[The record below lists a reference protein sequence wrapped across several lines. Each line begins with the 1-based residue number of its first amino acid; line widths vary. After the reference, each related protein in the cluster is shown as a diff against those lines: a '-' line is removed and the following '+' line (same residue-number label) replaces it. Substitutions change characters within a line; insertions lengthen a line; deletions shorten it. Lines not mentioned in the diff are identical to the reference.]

1 MDKNNELLKATNTVL
16 EKGSGFVGK
25 AKDFITCVELLL
37 VAAEG
42 FKAILE
48 KYEGGTK

>member
-1 MDKNNELLKATNTVL
+1 MDKDSELLKAVDTL
-16 EKGSGFVGK
+16 IEKGNDFVGK

-42 FKAILE
+42 FKAVLD
-48 KYEGGTK
+48 KYNGGKN

>member
-1 MDKNNELLKATNTVL
+1 MDNDNELLKATDTVL
-16 EKGSGFVGK
+16 EKGTDFVGK

-37 VAAEG
+37 VAVEG